1 MQRKYITHN
10 IKFHFWV
17 YLWTHISFLGQ
28 YLYSYIST
36 PVFLHH
42 ADSICLCMTSAIQM
56 LQLFLEG
63 KCIL

>member
-28 YLYSYIST
+28 YLRKYTCSLT
-36 PVFLHH
+36 PCRQYMHLQE
-42 ADSICLCMTSAIQM
+42 TSAVQM